1 MDADGYQQGQQ
12 QPRQCQLPT
21 SPTALHVDI
30 TNDGNDDDSS
40 SSNNKN
46 SILDHIED
54 VKNTI
59 KNKKSNSN
67 SNSNSSIISF
77 WLNSSNSCSSSSS
90 CCCSSSTNKNKLL
103 VCLRAQGSYSRSSSS

>member
-1 MDADGYQQGQQ
+1 MTINEGQRTGMDADGYQQGQQ

-67 SNSNSSIISF
+67 SNSNSSISI
-77 WLNSSNSCSSSSS
+77 
-90 CCCSSSTNKNKLL
+90 LL
-103 VCLRAQGSYSRSSSS
+103 EKTPEHQIGSVQNGRQPQNPG